1 MWEVP
6 LRGKR
11 VLMITPDVMIDRRIL
26 IEAETL
32 VDEGYEVYLL
42 AGWDASQADLFEAHG
57 KVRIERIK
65 YEGVDHRLYAIY
77 KIQRQGIE
85 CLNKVSAGINR
96 LGGAVAR
103 TGIAL
108 LNRVSGAS
116 SRIGGTHTRP
126 AKLIGTAI
134 TESPKNHTR
143 EPLREYAEVPSGLN
157 LEPPTWL
164 SAEMS
169 NRVNSF
175 AARLFRKIV
184 SLLLQMSNLAFSVAA
199 RVFSKIIGLLLQMS
213 NLVFSLAARLFS
225 KIIGIFLKISNRG
238 IYLIARF
245 LNLCVEWVPS
255 KLSLVSGLSGYEYA
269 FFRRALFYRP
279 DIIHVHDLPMLR
291 IGVELKRRLSIPLL
305 YDMHEYYPEQPRLTR
320 KQRRDLRLLEKKYI
334 HRADVAIT
342 VNFMLGDII
351 KKDYRLS
358 AIQIIQNAVSS
369 RPNYE
374 RDRKYDRFREDYPN
388 LKERLLLLYQGYVA
402 EERNLETAIRAM
414 CAAREHRWVLLIMG
428 YGDYA
433 LTLKRLAHDLKAHD
447 RVLFVPPKTQD
458 ILLEYTASA
467 DLGLIPYPT
476 NADINTRYV
485 SPNKLY
491 EFIAAGIPIL
501 SNKLPYVRHV
511 IEENGYGLVAELN
524 TCEGFGAAI
533 AAIRTNQLQTYRD
546 NIRHTGSKYSW
557 NEEKRNLL
565 NMYREL
571 VQ

>member
-1 MWEVP
+1 M
-6 LRGKR
+6 
-11 VLMITPDVMIDRRIL
+11 
-26 IEAETL
+26 L
-32 VDEGYEVYLL
+32 VY
-42 AGWDASQADLFEAHG
+42 
-57 KVRIERIK
+57 
-65 YEGVDHRLYAIY
+65 
-77 KIQRQGIE
+77 
-85 CLNKVSAGINR
+85 
-96 LGGAVAR
+96 
-103 TGIAL
+103 
-108 LNRVSGAS
+108 
-116 SRIGGTHTRP
+116 
-126 AKLIGTAI
+126 
-134 TESPKNHTR
+134 
-143 EPLREYAEVPSGLN
+143 
-157 LEPPTWL
+157 
-164 SAEMS
+164 
-169 NRVNSF
+169 
-175 AARLFRKIV
+175 
-184 SLLLQMSNLAFSVAA
+184 
-199 RVFSKIIGLLLQMS
+199 
-213 NLVFSLAARLFS
+213 
-225 KIIGIFLKISNRG
+225 
-238 IYLIARF
+238 
-245 LNLCVEWVPS
+245 
-255 KLSLVSGLSGYEYA
+255 
-269 FFRRALFYRP
+269 
-279 DIIHVHDLPMLR
+279 
-291 IGVELKRRLSIPLL
+291 
-305 YDMHEYYPEQPRLTR
+305 
-320 KQRRDLRLLEKKYI
+320 
-334 HRADVAIT
+334 
-342 VNFMLGDII
+342 II
-351 KKDYRLS
+351 KKYKRLS

-428 YGDYA
+428 YGDYD

-511 IEENGYGLVAELN
+511 IEENGYGLVAELD